1 MTQIHRAAFA
11 VALAAFTGTTTAL
24 HARLI
29 TLEDQV
35 LGALMHKEDWRPA
48 TEFQSNGASFNNAIS
63 QFETWSGFALSRETN
78 TTTGGFGAQ
87 FSGFAGSGA
96 SGSLQYAIGY
106 VDTFGAIPTI
116 TLPAGEAPF
125 SLQITNTT
133 YAGISMRDGDQ
144 FAKKFGG
151 LTGNDPDY
159 FKLTISGLAADG
171 SPLAGSVVDFYLAD
185 FRFSNNAQDYILN
198 TWANVDLTALP
209 AGTRKLQFTLSSSDN
224 GGFGMNT
231 PAYFAVDNITTVPEP
246 ATTAFLLLG
255 TIGLASRRKRA

>member
-1 MTQIHRAAFA
+1 MTSIHRAAFA
-11 VALAAFTGTTTAL
+11 VVLAASGGASTAL

-29 TLEDQV
+29 TLEDLN
-35 LGALMHKEDWRPA
+35 LGPLTHKEDWRPA
-48 TEFQSNGASFNNAIS
+48 TEFQSNGAFFNNAIS

-78 TTTGGFGAQ
+78 TTIGGFGAQ

-96 SGSLQYAIGY
+96 SGSLNYAIGY

-116 TLPAGEAPF
+116 TLPAGESPL

-151 LTGNDPDY
+151 ATGNDPDY

-171 SPLAGSVVDFYLAD
+171 SPLGGNVVDFFLAD
-185 FRFSNNAQDYILN
+185 FRSSNNAQDFILN
-198 TWANVDLTALP
+198 TWATVNLVDLP
-209 AGTRKLQFTLSSSDN
+209 VGTRKLQFTLSSSDN
-224 GGFGMNT
+224 GTFGMNT

-246 ATTAFLLLG
+246 ATAAFLLLS